1 MFRTAW
7 KSLLGR
13 KLRLIMSTFAIVLG
27 VAFVAGSLIFTDT
40 LGRSFT
46 ALFASTVGDVIVR
59 PEGGTSVDGTPS
71 TRTVPASVLADLEG
85 VPGSARVDGNVN
97 AFGVYVVSEDNKIIG
112 GQGAP
117 GIGANWTGA
126 PAGHGIDGFEIVVG
140 RTPTGPNEVVLDRRT
155 AELAGAEVGDT
166 VRVVTAG
173 TQAQVTPTLVG
184 TADFLDGGSLNGAS
198 VSAFETATAQE
209 LFAKGEDVYTDI
221 WVTAADGTSQTD
233 LKAEVVKLL
242 PAGFEAVTG
251 DEAADETASSLE
263 EALGFIQTFLLV
275 FAAISLVV
283 GSFLIVNTFSILVAQ
298 RSRELALLRAMGA
311 SRGQVLRSVL
321 AEAFLLGVLG
331 SSFGLLLG
339 VGLAAALK
347 VLFAQFGLD
356 LSGQALIFEPS
367 TVIASYAVGVIVTM
381 LAALFPAW
389 RTGRI
394 APVQAMRDDIAMAP
408 ASLHRRTIAGS
419 ILLAIGAAALGAGL
433 FVDIPKPLWWV
444 GAGVL
449 GVLLAV
455 AGLSP
460 MISKPFLSVTAA
472 AYTRIFGSVG
482 TLAGQNSLR
491 NPRRT
496 TATASALMIGLAL
509 ATTMAIVGSSAKAS
523 VDDII
528 AENFV
533 GDFVV
538 SSSFGQAF
546 SPSIGAEM
554 AKIDGVDAVIAQRF
568 GLAELDGDPEPIA
581 SIDPEALRTLVPLEF
596 VEGDESGLADDA
608 VIIGDDWATDVGAGV
623 GDTLEFETPNG
634 PKSYVVQAVF
644 VTNPMIAADVVTTP
658 ATFLDAGFAD
668 SDNFLIIDVVEPT
681 AEIENKLAAVVAA
694 NPLVTVKDQKAL
706 ADEQRGPIDN
716 LVLMIFALL
725 ALALVI
731 AALGILNTLALSM
744 IERTR
749 EIGLLRAIGLSRR
762 QLRRMVTLESVVIS
776 VLGALLGVICGVVF
790 GVALMYALRDEGL
803 EVISVPFGQLLLF
816 LGLSILIGVVAALWP
831 ARRASRLDILQSIA
845 TE

>member
-1 MFRTAW
+1 MFRAAW

-46 ALFASTVGDVIVR
+46 ALFASTVGDVVVR
-59 PEGGTSVDGTPS
+59 PEGGTSVDGAPS
-71 TRTVPASVLADLEG
+71 TRTIPASVLDQLVG
-85 VPGSARVDGNVN
+85 VPGAARVDGNVS
-97 AFGVYVVSEDNKIIG
+97 AFGVYVVSNEGKVIG
-112 GQGAP
+112 GRGAP
-117 GIGANWTGA
+117 GIGSNWTGA
-126 PAGHGIDGFEIVVG
+126 PAGHGIEGFSIVKG
-140 RTPTGPNEVVLDRRT
+140 RTPAASDEVVLDRRT
-155 AELAGAEVGDT
+155 AELAGYGVGDT
-166 VRVVTAG
+166 VRIVTAG
-173 TQAQVTPTLVG
+173 TQATVTPTLVG
-184 TADFLDGGSLNGAS
+184 TADFEGGGSLNGAS
-198 VSAFETATAQE
+198 VSAFDTQTAQD
-209 LFAKGEDVYTDI
+209 LFVRGEDVYTDI
-221 WVTAADGTSQTD
+221 WVTAQDGTSQD
-233 LKAEVVKLL
+233 ELKAAVRGQL
-242 PAGFEAVTG
+242 PDGIEAVTG

-331 SSFGLLLG
+331 STFGLLLG
-339 VGLAAALK
+339 IGLAGALK
-347 VLFAQFGLD
+347 ALFAQFGLD
-356 LSGQALIFEPS
+356 LSGQSLIFEPS
-367 TVIASYAVGVIVTM
+367 TVVAAYSVGIIVTV

-394 APVQAMRDDIAMAP
+394 SPVQAMRDDIAMPP
-408 ASLHRRTIAGS
+408 ASLRRRSIAGAV
-419 ILLAIGAAALGAGL
+419 LLVIGGAALGAGL
-433 FVDIPKPLWWV
+433 FADISRPLWYV
-444 GAGVL
+444 GGGVL

-455 AGLSP
+455 AALSP
-460 MISKPFLSVTAA
+460 TISKPFLAGAA
-472 AYTRIFGSVG
+472 ASYTRTFGPVG

-509 ATTMAIVGSSAKAS
+509 ASTMAIVGSSAKAS
-523 VDDII
+523 VDDTI

-533 GDFVV
+533 GDYVV
-538 SSSFGQAF
+538 SSTFGQAF
-546 SPSIGAEM
+546 SPAIGKQMVA
-554 AKIDGVDAVIAQRF
+554 IDGVDAVVPQRF
-568 GLAELDGDPEPIA
+568 GLAERDGAPESVT
-581 SIDPEALRTLVPLEF
+581 SIDPGALTELLDLDFIEGGAAELTDGRVIISDQWSDDEGIGL
-596 VEGDESGLADDA
+596 GDEVRLD
-608 VIIGDDWATDVGAGV
+608 
-623 GDTLEFETPNG
+623 TPNG
-634 PKSYVVQAVF
+634 TTSYTVTAVF
-644 VTNPMIAADVVTTP
+644 AENPMLAADLVTTP
-658 ATFLDAGFAD
+658 ATYLDAGFPD
-668 SDNFLIIDVVEPT
+668 SDNFLIVDVARQS
-681 AEIENKLAAVVAA
+681 AEIEDELARVVGD
-694 NPLVTVKDQKAL
+694 NPLVTVKDQQAL
-706 ADEQRGPIDN
+706 ADEQRGPIDR

-731 AALGILNTLALSM
+731 AALGIVNTLALSM

-762 QLRRMVTLESVVIS
+762 QLRRMTTLESVVIS
-776 VLGALLGVICGVVF
+776 VLGALLGVACGVVF

-803 EVISVPFGQLLLF
+803 EVIDIPGGQLGLF
-816 LGLSILIGVVAALWP
+816 LGLSIVIGVIAALLP
-831 ARRASRLDILQSIA
+831 ARRASRLDVLQAIS